1 MEAGS
6 VAGTRDFDH
15 LREHSIGLPGVLFQ
29 SITHMAPAA
38 AVAYSIYISVPHAG
52 AALPLA
58 VLVALAACLL
68 AASSIGQ
75 LAKELPS
82 AGGLYTYAARTLG
95 PYAGWIVA
103 WFFMLFEPLVAPFLF
118 LECGWAMHEVM
129 ANEVGWDYSGQ
140 WWIWVTL
147 TAAIVFMLTYR
158 DVRISTKAGVILGIF
173 EISVFAALAIWILIS
188 NAGDL
193 TLQPFNPNHAPEGA
207 FTGVGKGMVFAI
219 LAFIGFEASAPLGE
233 EAKHPRKT
241 IPRAVLF
248 SCLAIGLFY
257 VLLSYAWVIG
267 SGGVDSFVKT
277 AGASADPWRALA
289 KVFWA
294 GGWVLVFAA
303 IINSI
308 VATSNAGFSAAP
320 RVFYAMA
327 RNGIAPKALARTHP
341 TFKTPNVAIIVNT
354 AIALVLSYALGWK
367 WGALNGFIML
377 ATAATVVVILVYIA
391 RDARVD
397 RLLPDGEARGVQPVP
412 APRLPD
418 RGDRPVRIPALLP
431 VPPTAALPGPV
442 RGVVRG
448 RMDLRGDRHRPRPA
462 ADAAAGARERPAHLR
477 RGRDRGG
484 AGGGR
489 GAGGLMPGVPAV
501 GILYHRPRIDS

>member
-6 VAGTRDFDH
+6 VAGTREFDH

-52 AALPLA
+52 ASLPLA
-58 VLVALAACLL
+58 VFIALAACLL

-95 PYAGWIVA
+95 PYVGWIVA
-103 WFFMLFEPLVAPFLF
+103 WLFILFEPLVAPFLF

-129 ANEVGWDYSGQ
+129 ANEVGWHYSGQ

-147 TAAIVFMLTYR
+147 TATIVFLLTYR
-158 DVRISTKAGVILGIF
+158 DIRISTRAGLILGIF
-173 EISVFAALAIWILIS
+173 EISVFAALAIWMLAS
-188 NAGDL
+188 HVGDL

-219 LAFIGFEASAPLGE
+219 LAFIGFEAAAPLGE
-233 EAKHPRKT
+233 EAKHPRRA
-241 IPRAVLF
+241 IPRAVVY
-248 SCLAIGLFY
+248 SCLGIGLFY
-257 VLLSYAWVIG
+257 VLMAYAWVIG
-267 SGGVDSFVKT
+267 SGGVDKFVSV
-277 AGASADPWRALA
+277 AGASADPWRELA

-308 VATSNAGFSAAP
+308 VANSNAGFNAAT

-327 RNGIAPKALARTHP
+327 RNGIAPHQLARTHP
-341 TFKTPNVAIIVNT
+341 QFKTPHVAIIVNT
-354 AIALVLSYALGWK
+354 VIALVLSYALGWK

-377 ATAATVVVILVYIA
+377 ATAATVVVILVYMLVMLGSIVFYLTEKRASFNPFLHLVFPIA
-391 RDARVD
+391 GIVLFAFP
-397 RLLPDGEARGVQPVP
+397 LFYQYHPLPAY
-412 APRLPD
+412 
-418 RGDRPVRIPALLP
+418 PVRYAAWFAIGWIVAGIVIGLVLRQTRPQALANGQRIYVEDETVATP
-431 VPPTAALPGPV
+431 RAAALPV
-442 RGVVRG
+442 
-448 RMDLRGDRHRPRPA
+448 D
-462 ADAAAGARERPAHLR
+462 
-477 RGRDRGG
+477 
-484 AGGGR
+484 
-489 GAGGLMPGVPAV
+489 
-501 GILYHRPRIDS
+501 

>member
-6 VAGTRDFDH
+6 VAGRRDFDH

-52 AALPLA
+52 AALPLS
-58 VLVALAACLL
+58 VGLALAACLL
-68 AASSIGQ
+68 AANSIGQ

-95 PYAGWIVA
+95 PYVGWMVA
-103 WFFMLFEPLVAPFLF
+103 WLFLLFEPLVAPFLF

-129 ANEVGWDYSGQ
+129 ANEVGWHYSGQ
-140 WWIWVTL
+140 WWIWVL
-147 TAAIVFMLTYR
+147 ITAAVVFLLTYR
-158 DVRISTKAGVILGIF
+158 DVRISARAGVILGVF
-173 EISVFAALAIWILIS
+173 EITVFAALAIWILIS

-219 LAFIGFEASAPLGE
+219 LAFIGFEAAAPLGE
-233 EAKHPRKT
+233 EAKHPRRT
-241 IPRAVLF
+241 IPRAVVF

-257 VLLSYAWVIG
+257 VLLAYAWVIG
-267 SGGVDSFVKT
+267 SGGVDTFVKT

-308 VATSNAGFSAAP
+308 VANSNAGFNAAT

-341 TFKTPNVAIIVNT
+341 KFKTPNVAIIVNT
-354 AIALVLSYALGWK
+354 GIALVLSFALGWK

-377 ATAATVVVILVYIA
+377 ATAATVVVIIVYMLVMLGSIVFYLTEKRASFHPVLHLLFPLAGIA
-391 RDARVD
+391 LFAFP
-397 RLLPDGEARGVQPVP
+397 LYYQYFPLPAYPIRY
-412 APRLPD
+412 AAWF
-418 RGDRPVRIPALLP
+418 AL
-431 VPPTAALPGPV
+431 GWI
-442 RGVVRG
+442 
-448 RMDLRGDRHRPRPA
+448 
-462 ADAAAGARERPAHLR
+462 
-477 RGRDRGG
+477 G
-484 AGGGR
+484 AGLILGLVMLQTRPEALRAGER
-489 GAGGLMPGVPAV
+489 IYVDDEVTGADVPDVPVVAA
-501 GILYHRPRIDS
+501 H